1 MVLKTY
7 RLYNTGKAVL
17 ERYKKNPIL
26 RPNKDNWWESKA
38 VFNPAIL
45 YDGNKV
51 HMLYRAIGEYKQYIS
66 RFGYACS
73 NDGFCFERKNEIA
86 FGLTEG
92 YEKYG
97 IEDPRLMTIDN
108 QVYFSYVVLSDY
120 VVKGP
125 IGSTALATTN
135 DFHNYTRVGT
145 ITNEGSDNKDVV
157 LFPEKINQKY
167 VYLHRPHSWVGPKFG
182 VDKPSIWIGEGNTLS
197 DFAKHT
203 LLMKPERDWEEL
215 KIGSGPPPIKTKHG
229 WLLIYHGVGKDLVY
243 RAGAALLDLNNPVKV
258 IARTKEPVLQP
269 EEPYERIGD
278 VNNVVFPTGA
288 CVIDDKLHVYYGG
301 ADKVCCLA
309 VVELDALLKY
319 ILNEG

>member
-1 MVLKTY
+1 MVVKTD
-7 RLYNTGKAVL
+7 RLYKTRKAVL

-45 YDGNKV
+45 YDGKKI

-66 RFGYACS
+66 RLGYAYS
-73 NDGFCFERKNEIA
+73 TDGFTFERKNEIA
-86 FGLTEG
+86 FGPTEG

-135 DFHNYTRVGT
+135 DFHNYTRLGI
-145 ITNEGSDNKDVV
+145 ITSEGSDNKNVV

-167 VYLHRPHSWVGPKFG
+167 VFLHRPRSWVGPKFG
-182 VDKPSIWIGEGNTLS
+182 VDKPSIWIGHGNTLS
-197 DFAKHT
+197 NFENHT
-203 LLMKPERDWEEL
+203 LLMKPEQDWEEI
-215 KIGSGPPPIKTKHG
+215 KVGSGPPPIKTKHG
-229 WLLIYHGVGKDLVY
+229 WLLIYHGVDKDLVY
-243 RAGAALLDLNNPVKV
+243 RTGAALLDLNNPVKV

-269 EEPYERIGD
+269 QEPYERIGD

-309 VVELDALLKY
+309 IVELSALLQY